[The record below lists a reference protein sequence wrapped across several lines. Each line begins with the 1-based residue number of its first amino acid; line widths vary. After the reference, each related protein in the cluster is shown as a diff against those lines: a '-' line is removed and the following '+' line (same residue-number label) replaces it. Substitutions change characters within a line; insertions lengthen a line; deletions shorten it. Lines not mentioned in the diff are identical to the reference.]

1 VQTRISHITYYVD
14 LKSLYIQFLGCNLH
28 CPWCIRKLTPWDH
41 HLDKETLVGIKFQGL
56 LTIEEFKEIINRVKE
71 LEDAVLGGEEPTID
85 PSLPLIIRI
94 LRERNVSIRLLTNAY
109 EISTELL
116 NELAMCESCEVV
128 VSLKSLNPEVY
139 RRYVGGELNT
149 VLRNIEKLIG
159 RGIKVIFE
167 TVLIPGINGPAE
179 VEEIARY
186 ISTITDKPTLIID
199 PLVPIPD
206 TPWRRP
212 TNEEIAEAARRA
224 SKYVNVVMHERGRP
238 SRVVVLYPRV
248 SVKTN

>member
-1 VQTRISHITYYVD
+1 MQTRISHITYYVD

-94 LRERNVSIRLLTNAY
+94 LREHNVNIRLLTNAY

-116 NELAMCESCEVV
+116 NELVMCASCEVV

-139 RRYVGGELNT
+139 RRYVGGDLNN
-149 VLRNIEKLIG
+149 VLLNIEKMIN
-159 RGIKVIFE
+159 RGVKVIFE
-167 TVLIPGINGPAE
+167 TVLISGLNGLTE
-179 VEEIARY
+179 VEEIAQY
-186 ISTITDKPTLIID
+186 ISTITNNPYLIID
-199 PLVPIPD
+199 PLIPIQGI
-206 TPWRRP
+206 PWRRP
-212 TNEEIAEAARRA
+212 TDEEVREAVRRA
-224 SKYVNVVMHERGRP
+224 GKYVNVLMHERSRR
-238 SRVVVLYPRV
+238 SRVIVLYPKV
-248 SVKTN
+248 SHT

>member
-1 VQTRISHITYYVD
+1 MQTRISHITYYVD

-94 LRERNVSIRLLTNAY
+94 LREHNVNIRLLTNAY

-116 NELAMCESCEVV
+116 NELVMCASCEVV

-139 RRYVGGELNT
+139 RRYVGGDLNN
-149 VLRNIEKLIG
+149 VLLNIEKMIN
-159 RGIKVIFE
+159 RGVKVIFE
-167 TVLIPGINGPAE
+167 TVLIPGLNGPTE
-179 VEEIARY
+179 VEEIAQY
-186 ISTITDKPTLIID
+186 ISTITNNPYLIID
-199 PLVPIPD
+199 PLIPIQGI
-206 TPWRRP
+206 PWRRP
-212 TNEEIAEAARRA
+212 TDEEVRETIRRA
-224 SKYVNVVMHERGRP
+224 GKYVNVLMHERGRR
-238 SRVVVLYPRV
+238 SRVTVLYPKV
-248 SVKTN
+248 SHT